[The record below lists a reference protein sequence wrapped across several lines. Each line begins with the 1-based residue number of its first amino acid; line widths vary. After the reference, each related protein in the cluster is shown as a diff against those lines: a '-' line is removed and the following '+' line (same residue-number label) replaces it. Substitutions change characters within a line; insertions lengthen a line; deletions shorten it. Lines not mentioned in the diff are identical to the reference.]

1 MYRVTLFFI
10 SLLIVAQLSLLVV
23 SHFLSVDS
31 RYDLLFETNTLILV
45 IYLAYISRRPIRSN
59 RLIKY
64 GIGLLIF
71 NSFYEVVT
79 EITFFNDMAAA
90 HPMTDSLMED
100 GLLQL
105 SFLFLAFGITK
116 LVNKAE
122 ENAMLDELT
131 GLHNRKKLHD
141 IQLETFDLVF
151 IDLDGLKAINDSEG
165 HLVGDM
171 LIARF
176 ANVLKQTV
184 HPSEQAF
191 RIGGDEFVV
200 LCLPERGQSFV
211 ATVKEALI
219 AEPIKFSYGIEHSNR
234 TSLFEAIERT
244 DKAMYEMKNAQ
255 RKR

>member
-1 MYRVTLFFI
+1 M
-10 SLLIVAQLSLLVV
+10 
-23 SHFLSVDS
+23 SVDS

-45 IYLAYISRRPIRSN
+45 IYLAYISRGPIRSN

-105 SFLFLAFGITK
+105 SFLFFWHLASLNWLTRQK
-116 LVNKAE
+116 K
-122 ENAMLDELT
+122 NAMLDELT

-141 IQLETFDLVF
+141 IQLETFDLVFF

-244 DKAMYEMKNAQ
+244 DKAMYEMKKTLNVNVERFIILRCWILDVTHA
-255 RKR
+255 